1 MFKKVLTILAIYC
14 FISITVSAY
23 GIFSDQI
30 EEILYSTPS
39 ELYGVGI
46 GINAS
51 ENGKGKDVGSSES
64 NQSENT
70 KAIKAQSTDK
80 PYGKIQISVGV
91 PDTKME
97 NPIKLS
103 GSLTEKQTK
112 PNREDTRCLKF
123 YEPYKTMPCDLT
135 EMGLC
140 ELIRR
145 RKINMK
151 TMFAKG
157 ALSKYLAPIVVLA
170 LVLVLVVFMIL
181 RIKYPLLNEGG
192 N

>member
-1 MFKKVLTILAIYC
+1 MLKTVLKVLIFYAILSAM
-14 FISITVSAY
+14 VSTY
-23 GIFSDQI
+23 GMFSDQI
-30 EEILYSTPS
+30 EETLYSTPS
-39 ELYGVGI
+39 ELYCGGI
-46 GINAS
+46 GIKAS
-51 ENGKGKDVGSSES
+51 ENGKDAGSSEDGKS
-64 NQSENT
+64 A
-70 KAIKAQSTDK
+70 KAIKVQRVDK
-80 PYGKIQISVGV
+80 PYGKIQIYVGV

-97 NPIKLS
+97 NPIKVS
-103 GSLTEKQTK
+103 GLLTAKQTK

-123 YEPYKTMPCDLT
+123 YEPHKMMPCDLT